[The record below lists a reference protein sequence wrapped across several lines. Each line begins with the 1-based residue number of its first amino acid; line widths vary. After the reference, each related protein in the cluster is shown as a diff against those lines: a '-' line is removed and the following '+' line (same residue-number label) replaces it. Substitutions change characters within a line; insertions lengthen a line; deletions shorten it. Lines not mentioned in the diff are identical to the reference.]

1 MIAKENR
8 EVVFESD
15 DSGDEISS
23 LIDTDSD
30 CESDHDNNNMLLAE
44 YG

>member
-1 MIAKENR
+1 MIAKENG
-8 EVVFESD
+8 VVVSESD
-15 DSGDEISS
+15 RSGDEILS

-30 CESDHDNNNMLLAE
+30 CESDSDTNNMLLAE